1 MTGIAILTQL
11 EYLLRVFVAAVCG
24 GLIGIERE
32 RRVKSAGLK
41 THIIVA
47 IGAALMMLV
56 SKYGFFDLLHDSTFG
71 ESVKLDPSRVAA
83 SIVTAVGFLGA
94 GVIFIKKNK
103 VSGVT
108 TAAGIWATVGIGMA
122 IGSGMYLIGGV
133 VTALIFLIQFL
144 FHHSFKMFR
153 RSSYK
158 HLDLLLQGSYETL
171 SRFTYKLREDDIL
184 INRIRMTKASNGKD
198 FHLELG
204 ISVPNIKDVE
214 HLTRAFQ
221 EEDCLVSI
229 NF

>member
-1 MTGIAILTQL
+1 MTGISILTQL
-11 EYLLRVFVAAVCG
+11 EYLLRVCVAAICG
-24 GLIGIERE
+24 GLLGVERE

-56 SKYGFFDLLHDSTFG
+56 SKYGFFDLLRDAAFG
-71 ESVKLDPSRVAA
+71 ENIKLDPSRVAA

-94 GVIFIKKNK
+94 GVIFIKNFK

-122 IGSGMYLIGGV
+122 LGSGMYLIGGV
-133 VTALIFLIQFL
+133 VTAMIFSIQCL
-144 FHHSFKMFR
+144 FHHNFKMFR

-158 HLDLLLQGSYETL
+158 HLDLLLQGPYEKLTGF
-171 SRFTYKLREDDIL
+171 SRQLREQDIL
-184 INRIRMTKASNGKD
+184 VNHIKMTRVVDSTD
-198 FHLELG
+198 FYLELG
-204 ISVPNIKDVE
+204 ISVPNVKDVE
-214 HLTRAFQ
+214 RLTHAFA
-221 EEDCLVSI
+221 EEECLISI

>member
-11 EYLLRVFVAAVCG
+11 EYLVRVCVAAICG

-56 SKYGFFDLLHDSTFG
+56 SKYGFFDLLNDAAIG
-71 ESVKLDPSRVAA
+71 ENVKLDPSRVAA

-94 GVIFIKKNK
+94 GIIFVKNSK

-133 VTALIFLIQFL
+133 VTALIFLIQL
-144 FHHSFKMFR
+144 MFHHSFRLFR

-158 HLDLLLQGSYETL
+158 HLDLLLQGP
-171 SRFTYKLREDDIL
+171 YKDLTNFSHSLQQKDIL
-184 INRIRMTKASNGKD
+184 INRIKMTRVNNSTD
-198 FHLELG
+198 FYLEVG
-204 ISVPNIKDVE
+204 ISVPHIKDVE
-214 HLTRAFQ
+214 RLTTAFEEEEHLI
-221 EEDCLVSI
+221 SI